1 MHRKSFLKNS
11 ALCAIAFS
19 TSGFI
24 RFNGI
29 RYEGDCE
36 TTSDILG
43 PFYRPNS
50 PERSDLVVKNMPGQL
65 VELSGII
72 RHDDCKTPYKKAKV
86 ELWHC
91 SNDGVYDNS
100 SDEFRYRGTVY
111 CDENGKYSF
120 KTILPPPYDAGG
132 FMRPAHFHM
141 MVTAAGYQS
150 LVTQLYFSGDK
161 HISKDTWASTAKA
174 KKRILQVQSLHNGS
188 KKVVFD
194 VNMAAKLAVEPASI
208 GKLTGVYT
216 DEKNQDKKVE
226 FFQKDSKLWI
236 KNEVY
241 GIDLE
246 YMDTNKFKPRDM
258 TESVIAYFFEILP
271 SGNVKL
277 TYSYRAAEKIEH
289 AVAMK
294 K

>member
-1 MHRKSFLKNS
+1 M
-11 ALCAIAFS
+11 ALS

-43 PFYRPNS
+43 PFYRADS
-50 PERSDLVVKNMPGQL
+50 PVRSDLVVKNMPGQL
-65 VELSGII
+65 VQLSGTI

-100 SDEFRYRGTVY
+100 SDEFLYRGTVY
-111 CDENGKYSF
+111 CDDNGKYSF

-141 MVTAAGYQS
+141 MVTAEGYQS

-161 HISKDTWASTAKA
+161 HISKDTWASASKA
-174 KKRILQVQSLHNGS
+174 KKRILQVQSLGNGS
-188 KKVVFD
+188 KKVIFD
-194 VNMAAKLAVEPASI
+194 VNMAAKLAIEPASI

-216 DEKNQDKKVE
+216 DEKNQEKKFE
-226 FFQKDSKLWI
+226 FFKKDSRLWV

-241 GIDLE
+241 GVDLE
-246 YMDTNKFKPRDM
+246 YVETNKFKPRDM
-258 TESVIAYFFEILP
+258 AESVIVYAFEILS
-271 SGNVKL
+271 SGAVKL
-277 TYSYRAAEKIEH
+277 TCSYRSEGKIEH
-289 AVAMK
+289 AVALK

>member
-1 MHRKSFLKNS
+1 MHRKSFLKNT
-11 ALCAIAFS
+11 ALCAMALS

-50 PERSDLVVKNMPGQL
+50 PQRSNLVIKNMPGQL
-65 VELSGII
+65 VELTGII

-100 SDEFRYRGTVY
+100 SDEYRYRGTVH
-111 CDENGKYSF
+111 CDDNGKYSF

-141 MVTAAGYQS
+141 MITAEGYQP

-161 HISKDTWASTAKA
+161 HISKDTWASTPKA
-174 KKRILQVQSLHNGS
+174 KKRILEVQSLKDGS

-216 DEKNQDKKVE
+216 DEKDQNKKIE
-226 FFQKDSKLWI
+226 FFKKDNKLWI
-236 KNEVY
+236 KNEIY

-246 YMDTNKFKPRDM
+246 YIDTNKFRPRDM
-258 TESVIAYFFEILP
+258 TETMMAYFFEILD

-277 TYSYRAAEKIEH
+277 TYAFRNDGKIEH
-289 AVAMK
+289 SIAMK